1 MIALLQYV
9 KHVRNSLK
17 SASCIFV
24 DDAPDYSH
32 RYRFSCLGPPPYG

>member
-9 KHVRNSLK
+9 NHDRNSLK
-17 SASCIFV
+17 SALRIFV

-32 RYRFSCLGPPPYG
+32 RYRFSCLGPPSYG